1 MSTEKKNCMQEK
13 KPFVSPR
20 MIAFDRRTAAQSVC
34 GWYTQCG
41 KQVKSRS

>member
-1 MSTEKKNCMQEK
+1 MSVENKCVKQDK

-20 MIAFDRRTAAQSVC
+20 LLASERRTAAQSVC